1 MDKITKSLY
10 KLDDELK
17 KNKDKIQAS
26 TNKLLEDNNREEEII
41 HKMHETI
48 AEVVYK
54 AIMDME
60 ETCIRMGDE
69 NVDYGHIEESYYN
82 YGYGDP
88 ISGMSHKVEHRVKTV
103 HFGRLKDLLM
113 NIPKIEHGNKL
124 YQKVIY
130 TLASGAKDLM
140 DKVLGKEK
148 IDKFIDYRK
157 VIKLLA
163 DRPDISVSE
172 IYYMKALVSL
182 AIIKGKIITVKVESE

>member
-10 KLDDELK
+10 KLDDELN
-17 KNKDKIQAS
+17 KNKDKIQGS
-26 TNKLLEDNNREEEII
+26 MDKLLEDNNREKEII

-60 ETCIRMGDE
+60 ETCIRIGDE
-69 NVDYGHIEESYYN
+69 NIDYGHIQET
-82 YGYGDP
+82 GYDHMYCRMT
-88 ISGMSHKVEHRVKTV
+88 SEVRHKIKTV
-103 HFGRLKDLLM
+103 HSGRLKDLLM
-113 NIPKIEHGNKL
+113 NIPKIEHGKKL

-148 IDKFIDYRK
+148 IDRFIDYSK
-157 VIKLLA
+157 IIKLLA
-163 DRPDISVSE
+163 DKPGISISE
-172 IYYMKALVSL
+172 IYYMRALISL
-182 AIIKGKIITVKVESE
+182 AIIKGKIITVEVQPD